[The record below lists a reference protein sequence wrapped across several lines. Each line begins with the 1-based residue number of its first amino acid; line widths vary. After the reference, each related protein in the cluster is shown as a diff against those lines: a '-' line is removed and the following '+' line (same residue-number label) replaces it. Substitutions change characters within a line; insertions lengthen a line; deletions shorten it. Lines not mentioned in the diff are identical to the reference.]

1 MIYAPVIIPTLNRF
15 EHFKRCIES
24 LEKCH
29 NADNTEVF
37 VSVDF
42 PPTEKY
48 LEGHKKI
55 CDYLEGKAFRFKQ
68 IHIIKQKENLGVIN
82 GGGKEKDN
90 LTFLVDLVSQQ
101 YDRWIL
107 SEDDNV
113 FALGFL
119 DFMCEALEK
128 FKDDPT
134 VFAVCGYRFYYNLK
148 FRENNFFRQHTD
160 FNAWGC
166 GFWRN
171 KYEEVVKIDVSYL
184 RRIVYNPLK
193 VLRYWKVSNK
203 QVVHLAGFSRKANFK
218 KADNF
223 DTLYMIDH
231 GMTQI
236 MPAKSLV
243 RNIGWDESGIHCIGF
258 SEDVNK
264 KYLTQEIDDAHSFDG
279 LRGTG
284 WEFFKENQKIIR
296 DEDFQRESFWN
307 ALRAYIRRL
316 IVFWK

>member
-1 MIYAPVIIPTLNRF
+1 MIYPPVIIPTLNRF
-15 EHFKRCIES
+15 DHFQKCIES
-24 LEKCH
+24 LNQCH
-29 NADNTEVF
+29 NADKTEVY
-37 VSVDF
+37 VSVDY
-42 PPTEKY
+42 PPSSKY
-48 LEGHKKI
+48 QEGHDMI
-55 CDYLEGKAFRFKQ
+55 CDYLEKSKFRFKQ
-68 IHIIKQKENLGVIN
+68 LHVIKQTTNLGVIS
-82 GGGKEKDN
+82 GLKKSDN
-90 LTFLVDLVSQQ
+90 ITFLIDLVSPQ

-113 FALGFL
+113 FAPGFL
-119 DFMCEALEK
+119 DFMCEALER
-128 FKDDPT
+128 FKDDET
-134 VFAVCGYRFYYNLK
+134 VFSVCGYSFYYNLK
-148 FRENNFFRQHTD
+148 FAGNNFFRQRAD
-160 FNAWGC
+160 FNGWGC
-166 GFWRN
+166 GFWTK
-171 KYEEVVKIDVSYL
+171 KYEKVMKIDVSYL
-184 RRIVYNPLK
+184 RRIVYNPIK

-296 DEDFQRESFWN
+296 DEDFQRESFGN